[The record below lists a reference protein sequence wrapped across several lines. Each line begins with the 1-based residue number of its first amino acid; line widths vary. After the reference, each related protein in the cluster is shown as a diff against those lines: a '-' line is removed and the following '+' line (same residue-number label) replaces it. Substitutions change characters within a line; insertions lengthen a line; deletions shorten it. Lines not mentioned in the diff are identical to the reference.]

1 MFANAQLL
9 KNHQDILNC
18 YILGPMHEVSVQDID
33 TILPS
38 LSEWASRT
46 HIYKFKD
53 GSLLDSLT
61 EEIS

>member
-1 MFANAQLL
+1 MFTNAQMLE
-9 KNHQDILNC
+9 NHQDILNC
-18 YILGPMHEVSVQDID
+18 YILGPMHEVSVQDIE

-53 GSLLDSLT
+53 GSLLVSLT
-61 EEIS
+61 RK

>member
-9 KNHQDILNC
+9 KNHQDILNY
-18 YILGPMHEVSVQDID
+18 YILGPMHEVSVQDIE
-33 TILPS
+33 TILTS

-46 HIYKFKD
+46 HMYKFKD

-61 EEIS
+61 EEVS